1 MGKASSSKKV
11 QRAARAAASS
21 RGASER
27 RELGFPLIVG
37 LVVLLG
43 IGLVVAANVKQDSVV
58 RDAPLLSDHWHA
70 AYSVYDCDTYLQP
83 FQEGTNDPDG
93 IHSHVDSLVHIHPFT
108 SAATGG
114 GATMGVFL
122 DAMFADLDEDGLES
136 REHGVLESGSDCNG
150 EPTVWQIGR
159 FRVDPDVEL
168 IQTYTT
174 DLRSVQFNR
183 DREAFTIARL
193 PVGAEI
199 PPPTDE
205 SLSQL
210 DDTTGGE
217 PTSSNEPIIIGEDES
232 DADTDPEG
240 TDTEGTDA
248 DTEGT
253 DTEGTDADTEGTDAE
268 GTDADTEGTD
278 TEGTDADA
286 DAGADADPG

>member
-27 RELGFPLIVG
+27 RELGFPLVVG
-37 LVVLLG
+37 VVVLLG
-43 IGLVVAANVKQDSVV
+43 IALVVAANVKQDNVV
-58 RDAPLLSDHWHA
+58 RQAPLLSDHWHA
-70 AYSVYDCDTYLQP
+70 AYSIYDCDGYLEP

-108 SAATGG
+108 SSATGG
-114 GATMGVFL
+114 GATVGVFL
-122 DAMFADLDEDGLES
+122 DAMFADLDENALES
-136 REHGVLESGSDCNG
+136 REHGVLEAGSDCGG

-159 FRVDPDVEL
+159 FRVDPDVVL
-168 IQTYTT
+168 TDTYVE
-174 DLRSVQFNR
+174 DLRSVQFNS

-199 PPPTDE
+199 PPPTEDA
-205 SLSQL
+205 LSQL

-232 DADTDPEG
+232 DIGTTD
-240 TDTEGTDA
+240 D
-248 DTEGT
+248 
-253 DTEGTDADTEGTDAE
+253 TDAE
-268 GTDADTEGTD
+268 GTDAD
-278 TEGTDADA
+278 ADA
-286 DAGADADPG
+286 DAGAEGTDTGTEDGSDAGPG